1 MSEASAITR
10 FDIDGELSGFLP
22 MTGEINKHFL
32 LSIPNDWEDN
42 HLQKVLKSSLDV
54 CPPVINKPKKFIFEI
69 KVLNI
74 FYIFSHNLKNLA
86 HFIDS
91 KNSNFKII
99 ASINLRGL
107 DYLWS

>member
-22 MTGEINKHFL
+22 MTNKINQYFL
-32 LSIPNDWEDN
+32 LSIPNDWKDK

-69 KVLNI
+69 KVLNT
-74 FYIFSHNLKNLA
+74 FYIFSNNLKNLA
-86 HFIDS
+86 HFIDG
-91 KNSNFKII
+91 KNSKFK
-99 ASINLRGL
+99 
-107 DYLWS
+107 